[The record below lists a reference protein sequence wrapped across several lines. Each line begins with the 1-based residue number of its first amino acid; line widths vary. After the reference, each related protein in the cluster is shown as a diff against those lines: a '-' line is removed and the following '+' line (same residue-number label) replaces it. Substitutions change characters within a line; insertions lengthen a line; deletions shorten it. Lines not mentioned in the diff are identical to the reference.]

1 MATSGQPISVLVVL
15 SSAHEPLFRR
25 YFQPTLPPGLRL
37 KLCELG
43 TNKSDGA
50 YMSREWQDAMCA
62 KVRHALDFC
71 RLSPEGEPFIVSD
84 VDVQFFTPFNAGLF
98 LQYVDAMGCD
108 LVFQRER
115 FREGDTEV
123 NCGFYTGRNTPA
135 VRQLL
140 ARVLENLERDT
151 LRNEQN
157 AVNRMMKELKFE
169 FSTLDQRFYAR
180 THGFPPPKDIWM
192 HHASWTTT
200 IPDKIKQLNC
210 VQRIIRGGMLRLH
223 IEAYLEMI
231 ERAPKGANR
240 VGWFV
245 DSTRRYLSRVPLV
258 PTCLP

>member
-1 MATSGQPISVLVVL
+1 MATSVQPISVLVVL

-43 TNKSDGA
+43 TNTSDGA

-140 ARVLENLERDT
+140 ARVWKT
-151 LRNEQN
+151 LRE
-157 AVNRMMKELKFE
+157 
-169 FSTLDQRFYAR
+169 
-180 THGFPPPKDIWM
+180 TH
-192 HHASWTTT
+192 
-200 IPDKIKQLNC
+200 
-210 VQRIIRGGMLRLH
+210 
-223 IEAYLEMI
+223 
-231 ERAPKGANR
+231 
-240 VGWFV
+240 FV
-245 DSTRRYLSRVPLV
+245 TSKMQSIG
-258 PTCLP
+258 